1 MKHTHKISLMQSAIS
16 TSSVSAFILI
26 CFFISIDS
34 CQFVY
39 PCLSQTLLGG
49 ILIII
54 LSVAALLHWMLCRGS
69 LPSVRCTAFV
79 LLWMAYLFFHSVL
92 IAEAETYRLIYL
104 EESLL
109 LLPVLS
115 YLLYNGI
122 LSLNVLEGGL
132 ILILC
137 IQLVYLCLQ
146 YLGIIDSGNNYF
158 PFTGCSD
165 NPNCTA
171 MYIALS
177 LPLAFERI
185 RTGRYPWLYLTI
197 SILSVAF
204 LFLLNCRTAF
214 IGLLTVGAIRIFLS
228 CRITGWIWKRSVM
241 TKVWLLL
248 TALMVV
254 TVSSVAIYHHKQG
267 SADGRILIWKVS
279 AMMIMERPQGSGIG
293 MFGRDYNLSQGEYF
307 ASGQGTDRD
316 RYIAS
321 TANMAY
327 NDILEQGVESG
338 IIGMVFMLMFYV
350 FLMIGAY
357 RSGMMLQLSVV
368 TAVFIM
374 SLMNFICASVQS
386 WMLFLCIGACI
397 ISMDS
402 CRTSGQK
409 HDRQCRRTGKAVR
422 CLAALPL
429 LFCLAVLADRH
440 VRLTG
445 AQYRL
450 KIYEDMKKNGTLSDT
465 SGLESLSADIGAS
478 EAYWNF
484 MYEVFYERKDFKR
497 ALACAEKASEYTYL
511 PSLCFR
517 KFNCHDRLGQT
528 SEGVKYIENVR
539 NVIPQNLTSRIVL
552 MKWYDSIGEY
562 VKALDAAHEIASMEV
577 KIRNERSASIQEMA
591 EKYIESRKIYQQ
603 H

>member
-1 MKHTHKISLMQSAIS
+1 MKYAHKISLIQSAIN
-16 TSSVSAFILI
+16 TSCVFAFMLMCI
-26 CFFISIDS
+26 FISIDS

-39 PCLSQTLLGG
+39 PSLSQTLLGE
-49 ILIII
+49 ILIIV
-54 LSVAALLHWMLCRGS
+54 LATVAFLHWMLCMGS
-69 LPSVRCTAFV
+69 IPSVRWTVFV
-79 LLWMAYLFFHSVL
+79 LFWMAYLFFHSLLV
-92 IAEAETYRLIYL
+92 ADAETYRLIYL

-122 LSLNVLEGGL
+122 ISLKVLERGL

-137 IQLVYLCLQ
+137 IQLIYLCLQ
-146 YLGIIDSGNNYF
+146 YLGIISSGNSYF

-177 LPLAFERI
+177 LPIVFNKIKVGKSL
-185 RTGRYPWLYLTI
+185 WLYIGI
-197 SILSVAF
+197 SILSTAF
-204 LFLLNCRTAF
+204 LILLNCRTAF
-214 IGLLTVGAIRIFLS
+214 IGLLSVAAILLFQFSRIPD
-228 CRITGWIWKRSVM
+228 WIRKQSVK

-248 TALMVV
+248 TTLMVV
-254 TVSSVAIYHHKQG
+254 IISSVAIYHHKQG

-279 AMMIMERPQGSGIG
+279 ALMIMDRPQGCGIG
-293 MFGRDYNLSQGEYF
+293 MFGRDYNISQGEYF
-307 ASGQGTDRD
+307 VSGQGTDRD

-338 IIGMVFMLMFYV
+338 IAGMTFMLMFYV

-357 RSGMMLQLSVV
+357 QSRMMLQLSVV
-368 TAVFIM
+368 SAVFIM
-374 SLMNFICASVQS
+374 SLMNFICASVLS
-386 WMLFLCIGACI
+386 WMLLICIGASI
-397 ISMDS
+397 IGKDS
-402 CRTSGQK
+402 CCTSGQK
-409 HDRQCRRTGKAVR
+409 HGQQDRMTRKAVR
-422 CLAALPL
+422 CLAAIPL
-429 LFCLAVLADRH
+429 LFCLTVLADKHIRQT
-440 VRLTG
+440 R

-450 KIYEDMKKNGTLSDT
+450 KIYEDMERNGSLFDT
-465 SGLESLSADIGAS
+465 SGLESLSADIGTS

-484 MYEVFYERKDFKR
+484 MYEVFYERKDFHC
-497 ALACAEKASEYTYL
+497 ALVCAEKASEYTYL

-528 SEGVKYIENVR
+528 SEGVKYIESVR
-539 NVIPQNLTSRIVL
+539 NVIPQNLTSRMVL
-552 MKWYDSIGEY
+552 MKWYDNIGEY
-562 VKALDAAHEIASMEV
+562 VKALDVAHEISSMDV
-577 KIRNERSASIQEMA
+577 KIRNERSASIQAMA
-591 EKYIESRKIYQQ
+591 EKYIESKKIYQQ